1 MRVSIQDACFFSCF
15 FAYFFTLHWQW
26 PQPFPA
32 LVIFRTSLKEEAPSF
47 MASLISFFVTL
58 KQGHRYFSPLI
69 SKHQGRG
76 SVYSGCQ
83 FGIQHIEALGV
94 MSEKLELTDQ
104 VLRIFFLLALFFYKP
119 GLHAGAGQRH
129 RIPCPACLWI
139 PVISFHCYSA
149 DTG

>member
-1 MRVSIQDACFFSCF
+1 
-15 FAYFFTLHWQW
+15 
-26 PQPFPA
+26 
-32 LVIFRTSLKEEAPSF
+32 

-104 VLRIFFLLALFFYKP
+104 VLRIFSSS
-119 GLHAGAGQRH
+119 
-129 RIPCPACLWI
+129 PC
-139 PVISFHCYSA
+139 SFTNQSRNCMVRKSFTVYAAS
-149 DTG
+149 